1 MYVSV
6 GQDTVIRSRD
16 IVTVCDIDRTSV
28 SSITRD
34 FLKRAQEEN
43 RVLVAA
49 GDIPVSFILC
59 VDGTVILSPLNTLTI
74 KRRMTEKFIA

>member
-16 IVTVCDIDRTSV
+16 VVSVCDIDKTSI

-34 FLKRAQEEN
+34 FLKKAQEEN
-43 RVLVAA
+43 RVIVAA
-49 GDIPVSFILC
+49 GDIPVSFILLT
-59 VDGTVILSPLNTLTI
+59 DGSVILSPLNTLTI
-74 KRRMTEKFIA
+74 KRRMTEKSIT